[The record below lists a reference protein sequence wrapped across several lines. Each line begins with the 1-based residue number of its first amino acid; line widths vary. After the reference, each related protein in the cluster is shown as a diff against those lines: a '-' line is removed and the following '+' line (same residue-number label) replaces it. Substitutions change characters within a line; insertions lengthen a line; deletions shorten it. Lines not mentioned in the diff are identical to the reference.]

1 MVSTAESSG
10 ISICGATPIAL
21 SRSGL
26 RYSRIKEAHV
36 QAGTGIVLE
45 SVGSRKNAECEDKA
59 AAVIQAVQDAGSLSA
74 LREDEQ

>member
-21 SRSGL
+21 SRSAL

>member
-1 MVSTAESSG
+1 M
-10 ISICGATPIAL
+10 
-21 SRSGL
+21 
-26 RYSRIKEAHV
+26 
-36 QAGTGIVLE
+36 LE